1 MTSEQKDRLHY
12 FINESLMLTG
22 KYLLARTVTALISIV
37 ICLISFALIGVPYW
51 GIAAFITGIS
61 NFIPVAGAWLA
72 AIAVGGFTWYAAG
85 WETAVLA
92 LLVMLGVQ
100 IIEQLVVE
108 PLILGRSLQLKPLA
122 VCALTL
128 SAGAV
133 FGFTGLVVA
142 VPAAAVMKLA
152 YEVLYLKKS
161 FDSGSGGSAAKS
173 PRQNNYGSEKS

>member
-1 MTSEQKDRLHY
+1 MGKTRRL
-12 FINESLMLTG
+12 I
-22 KYLLARTVTALISIV
+22 
-37 ICLISFALIGVPYW
+37 FA
-51 GIAAFITGIS
+51 ATF
-61 NFIPVAGAWLA
+61 VAIL
-72 AIAVGGFTWYAAG
+72 
-85 WETAVLA
+85 VL
-92 LLVMLGVQ
+92 
-100 IIEQLVVE
+100 
-108 PLILGRSLQLKPLA
+108 S
-122 VCALTL
+122 